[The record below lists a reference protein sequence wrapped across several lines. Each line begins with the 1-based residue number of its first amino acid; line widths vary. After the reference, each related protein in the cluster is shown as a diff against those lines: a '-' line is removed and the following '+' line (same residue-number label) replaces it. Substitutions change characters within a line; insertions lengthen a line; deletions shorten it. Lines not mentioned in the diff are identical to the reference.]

1 MLGESSARV
10 APPIG
15 GAGEQ
20 AGSHTERQNVA
31 LRANQCSTFSLA
43 PPRISLALTH
53 QIEKAQRAVMDA
65 SLPAGTPANDW
76 MSDPSAEFFLPIA
89 TCAMQ

>member
-1 MLGESSARV
+1 
-10 APPIG
+10 
-15 GAGEQ
+15 
-20 AGSHTERQNVA
+20 
-31 LRANQCSTFSLA
+31 
-43 PPRISLALTH
+43 
-53 QIEKAQRAVMDA
+53 VMDA